1 MYLNLNNLKCLSF
14 TYHPALS
21 FSSFALWY
29 STSKQLK
36 IYHAQFSEEKASL
49 LLPTVFVPVIIH
61 ATERLLP
68 RFHAQLALYL
78 TMTRKIVL
86 YLVILNVQNKGGR
99 GRVIV
104 VEMQEAFWYVTT
116 EKLRV
121 RLINNLADISKRR
134 VGFLQGHSP
143 LFTHIMSAPT
153 QDMPP
158 SGGYSQVRYR
168 RYLPK
173 RGPSGAVI
181 IAGVTAFCTF
191 GFYRVAQGNLER
203 RCVF

>member
-1 MYLNLNNLKCLSF
+1 
-14 TYHPALS
+14 
-21 FSSFALWY
+21 
-29 STSKQLK
+29 
-36 IYHAQFSEEKASL
+36 
-49 LLPTVFVPVIIH
+49 
-61 ATERLLP
+61 
-68 RFHAQLALYL
+68 
-78 TMTRKIVL
+78 
-86 YLVILNVQNKGGR
+86 
-99 GRVIV
+99 
-104 VEMQEAFWYVTT
+104 MQEAFWYVTT

-203 RCVF
+203 RCVFYNPLASFKTFYKRFSNSDWHVFHMRYHRELKRENLWSRIHLIPLLTAESDRDMFRRTVAAKDREAEIMKDVKDWKAGESVYNNTKYFTPPSYVIVPEDN